1 MIEEFKKISREAE
14 DILYKKGYYVSNME
28 YDKNCYEVYNGDMR
42 VLIDNLSL
50 SQLEQ
55 LSKML
60 WNDYFK
66 SKPLRRSAVNS
77 LTALMMTG
85 WKLMVKSK
93 NKRRI

>member
-60 WNDYFK
+60 
-66 SKPLRRSAVNS
+66 
-77 LTALMMTG
+77 
-85 WKLMVKSK
+85 
-93 NKRRI
+93 